1 MVGMK
6 CLAILLLAGGVV
18 AGCTGNG
25 GGIMGFGDTPLPA
38 TQSGTV
44 MQPVAPG
51 AKLPAEGYLL
61 AVRLRMVSIEV
72 PYGVASGS
80 EDLWRY
86 VDEEPVAAMEG
97 LLGRNGL
104 RVGHGKSQAW
114 PEITRALTKM
124 TGQKMEEASMLVLPG
139 DVVPIILKQ
148 YQPEQ
153 TIFLSYRDHTLS
165 GQDYPA
171 GDCILCF
178 VCTLD
183 QDDPT
188 QVCMTAMPQIRST
201 VREQQITEENGQ
213 YMMVLKPTVFSMPS
227 LTFRL
232 NVPSRDFL
240 VIGAG
245 AQSRRST
252 SLAHSFLVK
261 QRDGMS
267 FETVLVVM
275 PEVFAAPV
283 KRGDVTS
290 RPAK

>member
-1 MVGMK
+1 MVAMK
-6 CLAILLLAGGVV
+6 SLMILLLAGGVL
-18 AGCTGNG
+18 AGCTGG
-25 GGIMGFGDTPLPA
+25 MMGFGEAPPPTTPA
-38 TQSGTV
+38 GTV
-44 MQPVAPG
+44 MQALTPG
-51 AKLPAEGYLL
+51 SRLPTEGRVL
-61 AVRLRMVSIEV
+61 AVRLRMISVEV

-114 PEITRALTKM
+114 PDITRALTKM
-124 TGQKMEEASMLVLPG
+124 TGQKMQEASMLVLPG

-153 TIFLSYRDHTLS
+153 TIFLSYRDRTLS

-183 QDDPT
+183 QDDPR
-188 QVCMTAMPQIRST
+188 QVCMTVMPQIRST
-201 VREQQITEENGQ
+201 ERREQITEENGQ
-213 YMMVLKPTVFSMPS
+213 FMMQLKPTVFSMPS

-240 VIGAG
+240 VVGPG
-245 AQSRRST
+245 AQSRRPT
-252 SLAHSFLVK
+252 SLAHGFLVK

-267 FETVLVVM
+267 FETVLVIM
-275 PEVFAAPV
+275 PEVFWAPV
-283 KRGDVTS
+283 KSGEATS
-290 RPAK
+290 RAAK